1 MVYAGTIPTA
11 KVNAKTSFIDQEARW
26 NYRNG
31 ESITVAVFTNCET
44 AELELNGAKIG
55 GEPRKDLNSNALLWD
70 IAYTEGE
77 LRVNGLNGGEVV
89 STARLRTYGAPAALK
104 VKADKVILGGED
116 RIAHVTLEIVD
127 GNGVRVRDAR
137 HKVVCEVSGDC
148 SFIRMENADPQYTGS
163 FLGNELPAFKGRMLA
178 YVRSEKPEGN
188 AKVTFKVPELG
199 LEKSI
204 DLDIRTTWDF
214 DPETALC
221 RTYRTD
227 PDLNMYFLYPQDV
240 MPRKG
245 EKLPAIVF
253 FFGGGWRS
261 GTVHQFAS
269 RAREIA
275 DLGMVCV
282 LADYRVFNRF
292 GTEPFASVEDAK
304 SVMRYVRSHAAE
316 LRIDP
321 DRIAASGG
329 SAGGHLAAAT
339 ALVEGLDSPSDDLS
353 LSPEPNALVLFN
365 PVFNNAPAP
374 EGYGYTRISSR
385 FPQFS
390 PYHNIKAGAPPTL
403 IMVGTADH
411 LIPVSTSEAYKARM
425 DEVGSRCELHLYEG
439 VGHGFYHQEGYYRQT
454 LDTAIAFLRSLG
466 YSD

>member
-1 MVYAGTIPTA
+1 
-11 KVNAKTSFIDQEARW
+11 
-26 NYRNG
+26 
-31 ESITVAVFTNCET
+31 
-44 AELELNGAKIG
+44 
-55 GEPRKDLNSNALLWD
+55 
-70 IAYTEGE
+70 
-77 LRVNGLNGGEVV
+77 
-89 STARLRTYGAPAALK
+89 
-104 VKADKVILGGED
+104 
-116 RIAHVTLEIVD
+116 
-127 GNGVRVRDAR
+127 
-137 HKVVCEVSGDC
+137 
-148 SFIRMENADPQYTGS
+148 MENADPQYTGS
-163 FLGNELPAFKGRMLA
+163 FLGNELPVYNGRILA
-178 YVRSEKPEGN
+178 YVRSDKAEGN
-188 AKVTFKVPELG
+188 AKVTFRVPELG

-204 DLDIRTTWDF
+204 DLEIRTTWDF
-214 DPETALC
+214 DPETTMC

-227 PDLNMYFLYPQDV
+227 PDLNIYFIYPHDI

-245 EKLPAIVF
+245 ENLPAIVF
-253 FFGGGWRS
+253 FFGGGWRT

-282 LADYRVFNRF
+282 LADYRVSSRF
-292 GTEPFASVEDAK
+292 GTDPFASVEDAK

-329 SAGGHLAAAT
+329 SAGGHLAAST
-339 ALVEGLDSPSDDLS
+339 ALVEGFDAPTDDLS
-353 LSPEPNALVLFN
+353 VSPRPNALVLFN

-390 PYHNIKAGAPPTL
+390 PYHNIRAGAPPTL

-411 LIPVSTSEAYKARM
+411 LIPVSTSKAYKARM

-439 VGHGFYHQEGYYRQT
+439 VGHGFYQQEGYYRQT
-454 LDTAIAFLRSLG
+454 LDTVIAFLRSLG
-466 YSD
+466 YIN